1 METYSHSKIETFE
14 NCKLRYKYRYIDKI
28 VPDVP
33 KSIEAHLGSA
43 VHKALEELYMKV
55 MQKEIPTVDMLIK
68 WYSDEWELTF
78 TKDILIVNKSMALK
92 DYFNRGVEFLI
103 NYYLKH
109 QPFKDN
115 TIATEEKVEINL
127 DEEKKLVGYIDRLV
141 HNLEKN
147 EIEIHD
153 YKTSAS
159 TFAKQKIENGRQLAL
174 YALAMKEKFG
184 KEKNI
189 SMVWH
194 FLAHDTKTVIPISNE
209 RLALIKKEVIELID
223 EIQNTKIFP
232 PTKSFLCN
240 WCEYR
245 KMCEAWKT
253 PRGQGILGI

>member
-28 VPDVP
+28 IPDVP

-43 VHKALEELYMKV
+43 VHKALEELYIKV

-68 WYSDEWELTF
+68 WYSDEWESTF
-78 TKDILIVNKSMALK
+78 TKEISIVSKSMTLK

-115 TIATEEKVEINL
+115 TIGTEEKVEINL
-127 DEEKKLVGYIDRLV
+127 DEEKKLIGYIDRLV
-141 HNLEKN
+141 HNIEKN

-153 YKTSAS
+153 YKTSGS
-159 TFAKQKIENGRQLAL
+159 SFAKQKIENGRQLAL

-209 RLALIKKEVIELID
+209 RLELIKNETINLIN
-223 EIQNTKIFP
+223 EIQNTKVFP